1 MLTYLLITN
10 KNIIIKWYMP
20 TYTKLRENHVK
31 EFKNLIKTV
40 DKKSIRCL
48 EIGMSRLEIFIINAG
63 IYIYLIVKRLS

>member
-20 TYTKLRENHVK
+20 TYTKLRENNVK

-48 EIGMSRLEIFIINAG
+48 EIGMSRLKIFIINAG
-63 IYIYLIVKRLS
+63 IYIYLIVKRLF